1 MEQLETISVVPHK
14 ERHDDAKPAS
24 PSWFVA
30 KINPVSRFIGALI
43 LCIPMFVTLDVVSAS
58 VALALEVL
66 LLWIGGVA
74 PWTVLR
80 KTWPVWI
87 AASGSFI
94 SVSLYG
100 KTSGAV
106 LVNLGDVVVISQG
119 SLYLALATFLRVAA
133 IAVPGVILALGLDPT
148 DLADGLVQILHLP
161 SRFVYGGLAGMR
173 MFTLLQD
180 DWRAL
185 GQSRRSRGLGDG
197 SAVKRVFSQAFS
209 LLVVSI
215 RRGTKLATAME
226 ARGFG
231 ADAPRSQARK
241 SSLHARR
248 LAVLR
253 DLRGRAGDCVVLRL
267 FHRLLALGF
276 YRHWQLIGA
285 GLRST
290 RFVEC
295 AADLAK
301 GVSFVVWNGT
311 PFAFARCFSQKDM

>member
-1 MEQLETISVVPHK
+1 MLETNKNSGRDGNEKLETITVVPHK
-14 ERHDDAKPAS
+14 ERRNETKPAS

-43 LCIPMFVTLDVVSAS
+43 LCIPMFFTLDVVSAS
-58 VALALEVL
+58 VAFGLEML

-87 AASGSFI
+87 AATGSFV
-94 SVSLYG
+94 SVALYG
-100 KTSGAV
+100 KTSGTV
-106 LVNLGDVVVISQG
+106 LANLGGIIVISQG

-148 DLADGLVQILHLP
+148 DLADGLVQILRLP
-161 SRFVYGGLAGMR
+161 QRFVYGGLAGMR

-197 SAVKRVFSQAFS
+197 STIKRVFSQGIQPARRIHPTWNETRHRHGS
-209 LLVVSI
+209 ARIRI
-215 RRGTKLATAME
+215 RRATKPSARIETAC
-226 ARGFG
+226 G
-231 ADAPRSQARK
+231 
-241 SSLHARR
+241 R

-253 DLRGRAGDCVVLRL
+253 HLHRGAGNRVGHRIL
-267 FHRLLALGF
+267 HRLLALGIQQ
-276 YRHWQLIGA
+276 RVQLMDDDSPIG
-285 GLRST
+285 S
-290 RFVEC
+290 
-295 AADLAK
+295 
-301 GVSFVVWNGT
+301 
-311 PFAFARCFSQKDM
+311 

>member
-1 MEQLETISVVPHK
+1 MTETIGVVSHTK
-14 ERHDDAKPAS
+14 RVDVARPAS
-24 PSWFVA
+24 PSWFIA

-43 LCIPMFVTLDVVSAS
+43 LCIPMFFTLDIMSAS
-58 VALALEVL
+58 VAFGLEML
-66 LLWIGGVA
+66 LLWIGGIA

-87 AASGSFI
+87 AAAGSFV
-94 SVSLYG
+94 SVALYG
-100 KTSGAV
+100 KTSGVV
-106 LVNLGDVVVISQG
+106 LANLGGFVVISQG

-133 IAVPGVILALGLDPT
+133 IAVPGVMLALGLDPT

-161 SRFVYGGLAGMR
+161 SKFVYGGLAGLR

-197 SAVKRVFSQAFS
+197 NVIKRVLSQAFN

-231 ADAPRSQARK
+231 SELPRSQARE
-241 SSLHARR
+241 SRLHAVDWLFYLICILVPVIA
-248 LAVLR
+248 LAAAYFT
-253 DLRGRAGDCVVLRL
+253 G
-267 FHRLLALGF
+267 
-276 YRHWQLIGA
+276 YWHW
-285 GLRST
+285 
-290 RFVEC
+290 
-295 AADLAK
+295 
-301 GVSFVVWNGT
+301 
-311 PFAFARCFSQKDM
+311 AFSSISN

>member
-80 KTWPVWI
+80 KTWPVWV

-106 LVNLGDVVVISQG
+106 LVNLGNVIVISQG

-197 SAVKRVFSQAFS
+197 SAIRRVFSQRSAYWWCRFE
-209 LLVVSI
+209 
-215 RRGTKLATAME
+215 RHETRHRHG

-241 SSLHARR
+241 SSLHAVDW
-248 LAVLR
+248 LFYVICVAVP
-253 DLRGRAGDCVVLRL
+253 VI
-267 FHRLLALGF
+267 ALSCAYFTG
-276 YRHWQLIGA
+276 YWHWA
-285 GLRST
+285 FT
-290 RFVEC
+290 
-295 AADLAK
+295 
-301 GVSFVVWNGT
+301 GT
-311 PFAFARCFSQKDM
+311 GN

>member
-1 MEQLETISVVPHK
+1 MAEQMETINVVPHAK
-14 ERHDDAKPAS
+14 RHEVAKAAS
-24 PSWFVA
+24 PSWFIA

-43 LCIPMFVTLDVVSAS
+43 LCIPMFFTLDVVSAS
-58 VALALEVL
+58 VAFGLEML
-66 LLWIGGVA
+66 LLWIGGLA

-87 AASGSFI
+87 AAAGSFI

-100 KTSGAV
+100 KTSGTV
-106 LVNLGDVVVISQG
+106 LADFGFIVVSQG
-119 SLYLALATFLRVAA
+119 SVYLAAATFLRVAA
-133 IAVPGVILALGLDPT
+133 IAVPGVILALGLDST

-197 SAVKRVFSQAFS
+197 SAIKRVFSQAFS

-231 ADAPRSQARK
+231 SDAPRSQARESK
-241 SSLHARR
+241 LHAVDWVFYAICV
-248 LAVLR
+248 AVP
-253 DLRGRAGDCVVLRL
+253 AI
-267 FHRLLALGF
+267 ALYTA
-276 YRHWQLIGA
+276 YRTGY
-285 GLRST
+285 
-290 RFVEC
+290 
-295 AADLAK
+295 
-301 GVSFVVWNGT
+301 WNW
-311 PFAFARCFSQKDM
+311 AFSNTAS

>member
-1 MEQLETISVVPHK
+1 MAEQMETINVVPHVK
-14 ERHDDAKPAS
+14 RREVAKAAS
-24 PSWFVA
+24 PSWFIA

-43 LCIPMFVTLDVVSAS
+43 LCIPMFFTLDVVSAS
-58 VALALEVL
+58 VAFGLEML
-66 LLWIGGVA
+66 LLWIGGLA

-87 AASGSFI
+87 AAAGSFI

-100 KTSGAV
+100 KTSGTV
-106 LVNLGDVVVISQG
+106 LADFGFIVVSQG
-119 SLYLALATFLRVAA
+119 SVYLAAATFLRVAA

-197 SAVKRVFSQAFS
+197 SAIKRVFSQAFS

-231 ADAPRSQARK
+231 SDAPRSQARESK
-241 SSLHARR
+241 LHAVDWVFYAICV
-248 LAVLR
+248 AVP
-253 DLRGRAGDCVVLRL
+253 AI
-267 FHRLLALGF
+267 ALYTA
-276 YRHWQLIGA
+276 YRTGY
-285 GLRST
+285 
-290 RFVEC
+290 
-295 AADLAK
+295 
-301 GVSFVVWNGT
+301 WNW
-311 PFAFARCFSQKDM
+311 AFSNTAS

>member
-14 ERHDDAKPAS
+14 ERHDDARPAS

-58 VALALEVL
+58 VAFVLEML

-94 SVSLYG
+94 SVALYG

-106 LVNLGDVVVISQG
+106 LVNLGNVIVISQG

-148 DLADGLVQILHLP
+148 DLPMAWCRFCICRRDSYMAVWLVCAC
-161 SRFVYGGLAGMR
+161 SRCCRMIGMR
-173 MFTLLQD
+173 LDNPAALV
-180 DWRAL
+180 DWVTVVPSSACFL
-185 GQSRRSRGLGDG
+185 RRSAIG
-197 SAVKRVFSQAFS
+197 
-209 LLVVSI
+209 
-215 RRGTKLATAME
+215 
-226 ARGFG
+226 
-231 ADAPRSQARK
+231 
-241 SSLHARR
+241 
-248 LAVLR
+248 
-253 DLRGRAGDCVVLRL
+253 CVD
-267 FHRLLALGF
+267 
-276 YRHWQLIGA
+276 
-285 GLRST
+285 ST
-290 RFVEC
+290 RHEAC
-295 AADLAK
+295 HRHGGA
-301 GVSFVVWNGT
+301 
-311 PFAFARCFSQKDM
+311 CFRSGCST

>member
-1 MEQLETISVVPHK
+1 MEETNDNGVQTMNEQVETITVVSRGNRRK
-14 ERHDDAKPAS
+14 DARPAS

-30 KINPVSRFIGALI
+30 KLNPVSRFIGALL
-43 LCIPMFVTLDVVSAS
+43 LCIPMFLTLDIVSAS
-58 VALALEVL
+58 VAFELEVL

-87 AASGSFI
+87 AAAGSFI
-94 SVSLYG
+94 SVALYG
-100 KTSGAV
+100 KTSGEILA
-106 LVNLGDVVVISQG
+106 NFGGIIVISQG

-161 SRFVYGGLAGMR
+161 QRFVYGGLAGMR

-185 GQSRRSRGLGDG
+185 GRSRRSRGLGDG
-197 SAVKRVFSQAFS
+197 STIKRVFSQAFS
-209 LLVVSI
+209 LLVGSI

-231 ADAPRSQARK
+231 SDAPRSQARESK
-241 SSLHARR
+241 LHAVDW
-248 LAVLR
+248 LFYAICIAVP
-253 DLRGRAGDCVVLRL
+253 AI
-267 FHRLLALGF
+267 ALVTAYCTG
-276 YRHWQLIGA
+276 YWHWA
-285 GLRST
+285 FSN
-290 RFVEC
+290 
-295 AADLAK
+295 
-301 GVSFVVWNGT
+301 VS
-311 PFAFARCFSQKDM
+311 S

>member
-1 MEQLETISVVPHK
+1 MTETIGVVSHT
-14 ERHDDAKPAS
+14 ERGDVARPAS
-24 PSWFVA
+24 TSWFIA

-43 LCIPMFVTLDVVSAS
+43 LCIPMFFTLDIMSAS
-58 VALALEVL
+58 VAFGLEML
-66 LLWIGGVA
+66 LLWIGGIA

-87 AASGSFI
+87 AAAGSFV
-94 SVSLYG
+94 SVALYG
-100 KTSGAV
+100 KTSGVV
-106 LVNLGDVVVISQG
+106 LANLGGFVVISQG

-133 IAVPGVILALGLDPT
+133 IAVPGVMLALGLDPT

-161 SRFVYGGLAGMR
+161 SKFVYGGLAGLR

-197 SAVKRVFSQAFS
+197 NVIKRVLSQAFN

-231 ADAPRSQARK
+231 SDMPRSQARE
-241 SSLHARR
+241 SRLHA
-248 LAVLR
+248 V
-253 DLRGRAGDCVVLRL
+253 DW
-267 FHRLLALGF
+267 GF
-276 YRHWQLIGA
+276 YLI
-285 GLRST
+285 
-290 RFVEC
+290 C
-295 AADLAK
+295 AAVPAIALITAYCT
-301 GVSFVVWNGT
+301 GYWHWAFISVSN
-311 PFAFARCFSQKDM
+311 

>member
-1 MEQLETISVVPHK
+1 MLETNKNSGRDGNEKLETITVVPHK
-14 ERHDDAKPAS
+14 ERRNETKPAS

-43 LCIPMFVTLDVVSAS
+43 LCIPMFFTLDVVSAS
-58 VALALEVL
+58 VAFGLEML

-87 AASGSFI
+87 AATGSFV
-94 SVSLYG
+94 SVALYG
-100 KTSGAV
+100 KTSGTV
-106 LVNLGDVVVISQG
+106 LANLGGIIVISQG

-148 DLADGLVQILHLP
+148 DLADGLVQILRLP
-161 SRFVYGGLAGMR
+161 QRFVYGGLAGMR

-197 SAVKRVFSQAFS
+197 STIKRVFSQAFS

-231 ADAPRSQARK
+231 SDAPRSQARESK
-241 SSLHARR
+241 LHAVDW
-248 LAVLR
+248 LFYAICIAVPAIAWPPHTTPAT
-253 DLRGRAGDCVVLRL
+253 G
-267 FHRLLALGF
+267 
-276 YRHWQLIGA
+276 IGHSA
-285 GLRST
+285 T
-290 RFVEC
+290 C
-295 AADLAK
+295 PT
-301 GVSFVVWNGT
+301 NG
-311 PFAFARCFSQKDM
+311 

>member
-1 MEQLETISVVPHK
+1 MEQLKTISVVPHK

-58 VALALEVL
+58 VAFALEML

-80 KTWPVWI
+80 KTWPVWV

-94 SVSLYG
+94 SVSLY
-100 KTSGAV
+100 
-106 LVNLGDVVVISQG
+106 
-119 SLYLALATFLRVAA
+119 
-133 IAVPGVILALGLDPT
+133 GVILALGLDPT

-197 SAVKRVFSQAFS
+197 SAIKRVFSQAFS

-226 ARGFG
+226 ARAFG
-231 ADAPRSQARK
+231 SDAPRSQARE
-241 SSLHARR
+241 SR
-248 LAVLR
+248 LNAVDWLFY
-253 DLRGRAGDCVVLRL
+253 AICVAVPVI
-267 FHRLLALGF
+267 ALSCAYFTG
-276 YRHWQLIGA
+276 YWHWA
-285 GLRST
+285 FT
-290 RFVEC
+290 
-295 AADLAK
+295 
-301 GVSFVVWNGT
+301 GT
-311 PFAFARCFSQKDM
+311 GN